1 MSSGAGDGTR
11 ALLPVIGVLAGARLV
26 INSAQRFV
34 YPFLPAIA
42 RGLGIPLE
50 QAGLLVSSRWMV
62 GLAAPVIVTT
72 MGRNEARK
80 RLAVLGLGLFAL
92 GAFVTAATNLFVGA
106 LAGFILIGLGKPVF
120 DVAAQAY
127 IADRTPYHRR
137 ARYLSIIELT
147 WAGGL
152 LVGAP
157 AAGVLIDL
165 GNWATPFWVIG
176 VLAVGALAAVM
187 RVMDS
192 DHPGSL
198 PEPTP
203 LAMDRM
209 AWALLI
215 VAALFSTAAELMT
228 VVLGAWLEDVF
239 GLSLLALGGI
249 GTIIALAELAG
260 EGGTLAFT
268 DRLGKRRAV
277 AVGLFVSMAG
287 FLGVAALSNV
297 LVGGVAA
304 LAVAL
309 AGFEL
314 SIVSAIPLASEI
326 RPGARTRYL
335 AWMTVSFAVGRTI
348 GAAFGPLL
356 FTTFGLGANAAAAL
370 VADTL
375 AIVILF
381 REVRD

>member
-209 AWALLI
+209 AWALLA

-277 AVGLFVSMAG
+277 ALGLVVSMAG